1 MIIQNFIIN
10 HFLVTWDGNKMS
22 IFRVIKKFKLILST
36 DQKSKIIVISIL
48 MIIGGLLET
57 ISVSLVVPFMNSIM
71 EPSEM
76 MGKWYVLWLCDFLKL
91 QNERTFLVC
100 FGIFLAII
108 YILKNIY
115 LIIETSIQYQFVY
128 RNMIKMSQR
137 LLSNY
142 ISRPYEFFLNVNS
155 GEILRIINTDT
166 PYTFTLLSTLLS
178 LFTELVVSVMLIAAV
193 FIFAPEITMILA
205 FILILLVIA
214 FNFWFKPILRESG
227 VIHQEAGTGMN
238 KWLLQSIQG
247 IKELKVMNKE
257 NFFLKNYNNYG
268 EKYVVAAKRH
278 NVLALT
284 PKFVIEAICM
294 GSMFIIVS
302 LIIYFGADIESIM
315 PMLTAVVMA
324 ALRLLPSV
332 SRISTALSGIAFNE
346 PFLDKLI
353 ENLQDI
359 DDSRPDSLLER
370 KGVRQ
375 MQNYFEMN
383 DSIIFDN
390 ISFRY
395 PNTDENVLNKA
406 YLKINKGEAIGIVGA
421 SGSGKTTSVDIM
433 LGLLYPQEGNILK
446 DGEDIS
452 NDIDG
457 WHAQIGYIPQMIF
470 MMDDSIRENVA
481 FGIPSE
487 SIDDEKVW
495 KALREA
501 SLDSFVR
508 SLPEGLETQIGERGV
523 RLSGGQRQRIGIARA
538 LYSNPQILIFDEAT
552 SALDNET
559 EATIM
564 ESIRK
569 LQGSRTMIII
579 AHRLSTIETCDSVY
593 RVENG
598 KMIKEK

>member
-1 MIIQNFIIN
+1 
-10 HFLVTWDGNKMS
+10 MS

-48 MIIGGLLET
+48 MILGGLLET

-76 MGKWYVLWLCDFLKL
+76 MEKWYVLRLCDFLKL

-100 FGIFLAII
+100 FGIFLAVI

-137 LLSNY
+137 LLANY

-205 FILILLVIA
+205 FILILLVIV

-257 NFFLKNYNNYG
+257 SFFLKNYNNYG

-302 LIIYFGADIESIM
+302 LIIYFGADIELIM

-375 MQNYFEMN
+375 TQNHFEMK

-395 PNTDENVLNKA
+395 PNTEENVLNKA

-487 SIDDEKVW
+487 NIDDEQVW
-495 KALREA
+495 KALKEA

>member
-1 MIIQNFIIN
+1 
-10 HFLVTWDGNKMS
+10 MS

-36 DQKSKIIVISIL
+36 DQKSKIIVISVL
-48 MIIGGLLET
+48 MILGGLLET

-76 MGKWYVLWLCDFLKL
+76 MEKWYVLRLCDFLKL

-100 FGIFLAII
+100 FGIFLAVI

-137 LLSNY
+137 LLANY

-205 FILILLVIA
+205 FILILLVIV

-257 NFFLKNYNNYG
+257 SFFLKNYNNYG

-302 LIIYFGADIESIM
+302 LIIYFGADIELIM

-375 MQNYFEMN
+375 TQNHFEMK

-395 PNTDENVLNKA
+395 PNTEENVLNKA

-487 SIDDEKVW
+487 NIDDEKVW
-495 KALREA
+495 KALKEA